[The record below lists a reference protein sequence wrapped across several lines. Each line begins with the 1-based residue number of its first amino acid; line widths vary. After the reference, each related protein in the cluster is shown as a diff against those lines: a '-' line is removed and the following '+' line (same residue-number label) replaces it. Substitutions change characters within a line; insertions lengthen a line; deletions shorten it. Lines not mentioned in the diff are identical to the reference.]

1 MNLLLTTLTFTLSLT
16 SLTTLA
22 HTSAIPT
29 PNAHRT
35 LATLNNDNN
44 FSSCGQMCM
53 GEDSCLS
60 ECTKCD
66 IEKSV
71 CVSR

>member
-1 MNLLLTTLTFTLSLT
+1 MNLLLLTTLSLT
-16 SLTTLA
+16 SLTSLA

-29 PNAHRT
+29 PDAYRT
-35 LATLNNDNN
+35 LATLNNDKT

-71 CVSR
+71 CVSGE